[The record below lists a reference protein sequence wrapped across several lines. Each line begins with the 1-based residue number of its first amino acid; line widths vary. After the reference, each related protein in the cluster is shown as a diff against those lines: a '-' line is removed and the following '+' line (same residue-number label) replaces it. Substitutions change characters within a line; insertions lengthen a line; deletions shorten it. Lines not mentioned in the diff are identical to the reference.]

1 MPARIIA
8 IAGRAL
14 LALLFILAGL
24 AKIAA
29 PQGALDQMAAHH
41 LPGIL
46 LPLVIL
52 LELSAGAALLRRQ
65 LRRVLDDT
73 RHRAHGLVALRQ
85 VAGLEEV
92 GNVLHAPFGEVAFLR
107 DVRHPTL
114 AFGIRRAGKALRGDN
129 AAEEIARAVALRAMT
144 QSVDEI
150 GAAIPCGGMRR
161 VRDERLA
168 VKKQQL
174 PDSNR
179 AANVE

>member
-52 LELSAGAALLRRQ
+52 LELSAGAAPLYGWRLC
-65 LRRVLDDT
+65 LGTGGLAMSLISTVIG
-73 RHRAHGLVALRQ
+73 RHHQDSCSPYLTSFHS
-85 VAGLEEV
+85 E
-92 GNVLHAPFGEVAFLR
+92 LH
-107 DVRHPTL
+107 
-114 AFGIRRAGKALRGDN
+114 
-129 AAEEIARAVALRAMT
+129 
-144 QSVDEI
+144 
-150 GAAIPCGGMRR
+150 
-161 VRDERLA
+161 
-168 VKKQQL
+168 
-174 PDSNR
+174 
-179 AANVE
+179 